1 LAQINSKKYLFVE
14 HSIKMFIITI
24 FSLGYLSAQTSG
36 KTDPIELLL
45 KNNRSVR
52 AAVETYQAALKRVET
67 KGVLPDPMIENS
79 TFILPIETR
88 NGPMENQI
96 MLGQKFP
103 LWGKLK
109 RERLIAELQ
118 AKNAEFNLQASRIK
132 AVFRMNRAWANY
144 LKITRSLKILEQY
157 QAELESFRRVALT
170 QYSTGTGKTQ
180 HPILKL
186 QIEMSLI
193 ESRINFLQS
202 DLETVSNE
210 LQNLFD
216 GSFTPSLFNIDWDL
230 AVPERSARDWVELAD
245 RYNPV
250 LLRVR
255 NNVTIANITKELAKR
270 KNYPDLVTGVT
281 YTSVGPTSL
290 GGAPSAGADG
300 LGVKVGLNLPIW
312 LKRNKARIE
321 SSTLEIKAREETV
334 EETLNQIEDNVRSI
348 VKELFEIDETYNLYD
363 KTLIQESEQMLS
375 SAYAAYET
383 GKISFLDLL
392 DSERMVV
399 RIRLD
404 FEDII
409 AKKRI
414 TAAKMLE
421 AVGLITLA
429 KE

>member
-1 LAQINSKKYLFVE
+1 LAQINNKKYLFVE
-14 HSIKMFIITI
+14 HSIRMFFIVI
-24 FSLGYLSAQTSG
+24 FSIGYLSAQTSS
-36 KTDPIELLL
+36 KTDPVELLL

-52 AAVETYQAALKRVET
+52 AAVETYRAALKRVET

-109 RERLIAELQ
+109 RERLVAKLQ
-118 AKNAEFNLQASRIK
+118 AKNAEFNLQSSKIK
-132 AVFRMNRAWANY
+132 AVFQMNRAWANY

-157 QAELESFRRVALT
+157 KTELESFRRVALT

-193 ESRINFLQS
+193 ESQINSLQTN
-202 DLETVSNE
+202 LESVSNE

-216 GSFTPSLFNIDWDL
+216 GSFTPSLFNVDWDL
-230 AVPERSARDWVELAD
+230 EVPDQSAQDWVQLAD
-245 RYNPV
+245 KYNPV

-255 NNVTIANITKELAKR
+255 NNVEIANIRKELAKR
-270 KNYPDLVTGVT
+270 KNYPDLITGVT
-281 YTSVGPTSL
+281 YTSVGSTDLP
-290 GGAPSAGADG
+290 GAPSAGADG

-321 SSTLEIKAREETV
+321 SSALEIKAREETV
-334 EETLNQIEDNVRSI
+334 KETSNQIEDDVRSI
-348 VKELFEIDETYNLYD
+348 VKEIFEINETYALYD

-404 FEDII
+404 FENII

-414 TAAKMLE
+414 AAAKMLK